1 MSVRER
7 LLAVTIVST
16 LLGAHLW
23 IFMGWHLAPPT
34 LRLAAVSPVAIVIV
48 VKIQMVLPMIFLLAL
63 LQLGTPSVRR
73 PAKYLSYEFWLD
85 IAYNFQSAILY
96 LTISVAS
103 SSLAHWCSRI

>member
-34 LRLAAVSPVAIVIV
+34 LRLAAVSPYAIVIV
-48 VKIQMVLPMIFLLAL
+48 VKI
-63 LQLGTPSVRR
+63 
-73 PAKYLSYEFWLD
+73 
-85 IAYNFQSAILY
+85 
-96 LTISVAS
+96 
-103 SSLAHWCSRI
+103 